1 MHFFCNVK
9 LYGYNFLNQWC
20 EFLRNELP
28 GKISIGVKIRE
39 SLDQDQTQPK
49 LQLGGE
55 KKNVCCTYTPT
66 HHPNSMFLASLYF
79 RLNNN
84 WCVSTWMGGHVST
97 LWCCFSSAFYV
108 KLWITVYVQIVG
120 TRRF

>member
-9 LYGYNFLNQWC
+9 FYGNNFLNQWC

-55 KKNVCCTYTPT
+55 N
-66 HHPNSMFLASLYF
+66 
-79 RLNNN
+79 
-84 WCVSTWMGGHVST
+84 
-97 LWCCFSSAFYV
+97 
-108 KLWITVYVQIVG
+108 
-120 TRRF
+120 